1 MLIVWISASFGYYLI
16 AYQLKYI
23 EGNLFIN
30 YIISSFSEIFAYL
43 TSGIFI
49 KIFGIKNTLL
59 VSYIISL
66 IGMLCIIYIKTDNS
80 VLISIFVL
88 GGKYGVS

>member
-1 MLIVWISASFGYYLI
+1 MVWISASFGYYLI

-23 EGNLFIN
+23 RGDLYIN
-30 YIISSFSEIFAYL
+30 YIISSISEIFAYL

-49 KIFGIKNTLL
+49 KFFGIKNTLL

-66 IGMLCIIYIKTDNS
+66 LGMLSIILIKTENKI
-80 VLISIFVL
+80 LISIFVL
-88 GGKYGVS
+88 GGKFGVS